1 MNNKA
6 NYLSIRHTKTKFM
19 SGGHAFLE
27 FNDEDF
33 YWLSVWFRVGSCGSE
48 WFRWVSSGSQLT
60 RSPHQHMVDGRETVG
75 DDGEMGWYSQEKVF
89 AMIAHC
95 RTLKQRKTKFWSLW
109 SLDVWTVPQQSI
121 QKGPQQVW
129 GDSSEIL
136 QRFFRGRAGRLNRA
150 HTAAIRHPVPIAP
163 KV

>member
-27 FNDEDF
+27 FNGEDF

-60 RSPHQHMVDGRETVG
+60 RSPHQYLVDGRETMERWA
-75 DDGEMGWYSQEKVF
+75 DTAKEKVF

-95 RTLKQRKTKFWSLW
+95 RTHTKATKNKVLKLVKLVKFGRLNSPTTIYSKRSTASLR
-109 SLDVWTVPQQSI
+109 
-121 QKGPQQVW
+121 
-129 GDSSEIL
+129 
-136 QRFFRGRAGRLNRA
+136 RFFRGRAGRLNRA